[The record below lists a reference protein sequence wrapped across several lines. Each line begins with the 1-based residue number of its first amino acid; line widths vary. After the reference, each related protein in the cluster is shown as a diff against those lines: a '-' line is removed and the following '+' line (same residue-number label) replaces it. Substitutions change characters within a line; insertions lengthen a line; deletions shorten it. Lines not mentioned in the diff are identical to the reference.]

1 MLMHKLALTIL
12 TCCVCVQA
20 IAQHAGYKPLANADD
35 FRKQFAK
42 ASQATQS
49 IQCDFVQNKNLSM
62 LSDKIVSTGQF
73 WFKRENKVRMEY
85 KKPTYYLLVINGSN
99 IKTKDGQKENK
110 VSSKS
115 NKMFD
120 QVNKMMIDCVQGT
133 ILTNSSFTPAFFESP
148 SSYLVELTPTGKALK
163 GIFKTID
170 PVVDKKDYSATGM
183 EMMELSGDNTVIT
196 FTHKQIN
203 TNIPDA
209 VFSVD

>member
-1 MLMHKLALTIL
+1 MHKLIL
-12 TCCVCVQA
+12 LICCLCTLQVS
-20 IAQHAGYKPLANADD
+20 AQHAGYKPVANSEE
-35 FRKQFAK
+35 FRKQFVK

-49 IQCDFVQNKNLSM
+49 IQCDFTQTKNLSM

-99 IKTKDGQKENK
+99 IKTKDGSKENK

-133 ILTNSSFTPAFFESP
+133 ILTNTNFTTAIFENP
-148 SSYLVELTPTGKALK
+148 SSYLVQLTPTSKNLK

-170 PVVDKKDYSATGM
+170 VIVDKKDYSATGL
-183 EMMELSGDNTVIT
+183 EMMEQSGDNTVIT
-196 FTHKQIN
+196 FLHKQLNSTIA
-203 TNIPDA
+203 DA

>member
-1 MLMHKLALTIL
+1 MHKLILTIAV
-12 TCCVCVQA
+12 CCYCVRA
-20 IAQHAGYKPLANADD
+20 VAQHSGYKPVANADD
-35 FRKQFAK
+35 FRKQFTK

-49 IQCDFVQNKNLSM
+49 IQCDFVQTKNLSM

-99 IKTKDGQKENK
+99 IKTKDGTKENK

-133 ILTNSSFTPAFFESP
+133 VLTNSSFTTALFESP
-148 SSYLVELTPTGKALK
+148 SSYLVELTPTTKALK
-163 GIFKTID
+163 GIFRNID
-170 PVVDKKDYSATGM
+170 LVVDKKDYSATGM
-183 EMMELSGDNTVIT
+183 EMTELSGDNTIIN

-203 TNIPDA
+203 INIPDA
-209 VFSVD
+209 IFSVD

>member
-1 MLMHKLALTIL
+1 M
-12 TCCVCVQA
+12 
-20 IAQHAGYKPLANADD
+20 
-35 FRKQFAK
+35 
-42 ASQATQS
+42 
-49 IQCDFVQNKNLSM
+49 
-62 LSDKIVSTGQF
+62 
-73 WFKRENKVRMEY
+73 
-85 KKPTYYLLVINGSN
+85 INGSN

-170 PVVDKKDYSATGM
+170 LVVDKKDYSATGM